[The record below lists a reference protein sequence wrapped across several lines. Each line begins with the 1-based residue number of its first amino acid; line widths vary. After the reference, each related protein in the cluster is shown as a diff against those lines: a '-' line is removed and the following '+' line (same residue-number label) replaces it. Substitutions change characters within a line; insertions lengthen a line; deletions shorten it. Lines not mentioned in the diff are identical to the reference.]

1 MFAPRGWLKRPVA
14 RRIYR
19 TLASSDLFDR
29 RWYRSTQVKGFSASM
44 DPIWH
49 YLDAGAGLGLDP
61 SPHFDTSHYV
71 HAHHDVMASG
81 LNPLFHYLEYGIEER
96 RSPLRSVLATR
107 NALIPESAE
116 LETFTSPQTGPARV
130 TLVADSRSE
139 AEHECSLAEM
149 VDAARAFA
157 KKQSRILRLIL
168 WQGSGLLGS
177 GPLPDVVTI
186 DAQRTHPAPTF
197 DTHENEIFLS
207 TSSTTALSLRH
218 VAPYSQLWKLSSGK
232 SRKFVPWSSAPRL
245 LDLSSS
251 DSSSERGR
259 RLPRSGRVP
268 LSHDGSLKTLVLFS
282 SPGHDPV
289 SYVLA
294 LESLE
299 QLFMGQY
306 LLGTEWE
313 VVVCGQGTE
322 PLSLAGTFSVRHA
335 DHVSREHLSGVDLA
349 IMTAPDSELESWCAE
364 QGVPVA
370 REFSLSALSASLR
383 ETVR

>member
-29 RWYRSTQVKGFSASM
+29 RWYRSTQVNGLSAWM

-49 YLDAGAGLGLDP
+49 YLDHGAGLGLDP

-71 HAHHDVMASG
+71 HAHHDVRASG

-116 LETFTSPQTGPARV
+116 LETFNSPQTGSARV

-157 KKQSRILRLIL
+157 TKQSRILRLIM
-168 WQGSGLLGS
+168 WRDSGLLGS

-186 DAQRTHPAPTF
+186 DARRTHPAPTF

-218 VAPYSQLWKLSSGK
+218 VAPYSQLWKLSLGK

-245 LDLSSS
+245 HDLSSS
-251 DSSSERGR
+251 DSSSERG
-259 RLPRSGRVP
+259 LGIPRSGRIP
-268 LSHDGSLKTLVLFS
+268 LSRDDSLKTLVLFAN
-282 SPGHDPV
+282 PGHDPV
-289 SYVLA
+289 TYLLA

-299 QLFMGQY
+299 HAFMEQSV
-306 LLGTEWE
+306 LGTEWE
-313 VVVCGQGTE
+313 VVVCGQDTE
-322 PLSLAGTFSVRHA
+322 PLVLASTFPVRHA
-335 DHVSREHLSGVDLA
+335 DHVSREHLSEINLA
-349 IMTAPDSELESWCAE
+349 IMTTPDSELESWCTE
-364 QGVPVA
+364 QGIPVA
-370 REFSLSALSASLR
+370 REFSPSALSATLTGSLR
-383 ETVR
+383 

>member
-14 RRIYR
+14 RKIYR

-29 RWYRSTQVKGFSASM
+29 RWYRSTQVNGFSAWM

-49 YLDAGAGLGLDP
+49 YLDYGAGLGLDP

-71 HAHHDVMASG
+71 HAHHDVRASG

-157 KKQSRILRLIL
+157 RKQSRILRLIV

-186 DAQRTHPAPTF
+186 DARRTHPAPTF

-218 VAPYSQLWKLSSGK
+218 VAPYSQLWQLSSGK

-251 DSSSERGR
+251 EIGRGI
-259 RLPRSGRVP
+259 PRSGRVP
-268 LSHDGSLKTLVLFS
+268 LSHDGSLKTLILFS
-282 SPGHDPV
+282 SPSHDPV
-289 SYVLA
+289 NYLLA

-299 QLFMGQY
+299 QLFTEQSV
-306 LLGTEWE
+306 LGTEWE
-313 VVVCGQGTE
+313 VLVCGQGTE
-322 PLSLAGTFSVRHA
+322 PLGLAGTFPVRHS

-349 IMTAPDSELESWCAE
+349 IMTTPDSELESWCTE
-364 QGVPVA
+364 QGIPVT
-370 REFSLSALSASLR
+370 RELSPSALSANMTGSLR
-383 ETVR
+383 